1 MVSDL
6 TTLIVA
12 PTLADKFHHAL
23 QSPSQQMFETRVYI
37 CFPLIPGPKEPIKKM
52 TIFLKLME
60 ELKKL
65 WQWVDLYDRHLKC

>member
-23 QSPSQQMFETRVYI
+23 QSPQQMFETRVYI

-52 TIFLKLME
+52 TIFEADGRVEKTLAMG
-60 ELKKL
+60 
-65 WQWVDLYDRHLKC
+65 RSI